1 MRAGRTDGQKILVS
15 YQLLW
20 AGGSGGLLKSYFW
33 VRNKIDLGHLV
44 TVNFV
49 QGTKI
54 AEAFAGV
61 GLVGAGCGIWR
72 CSL

>member
-1 MRAGRTDGQKILVS
+1 M
-15 YQLLW
+15 
-20 AGGSGGLLKSYFW
+20 KSYFW